1 MKRLAVVLL
10 GAWASLQSTEAL
22 ALFGADNSDLS
33 RRVER
38 IEQRLSS
45 ANQGDLVMQLERLQQ
60 EVQQLRGELEIQQ
73 HTLDALN
80 RRLQDQYRDLDSRLG
95 SPSGNEPS
103 GALAPPVPAA
113 RPQDAG
119 MDLQPRPEPSDLQSS
134 VSPQDAETVYKT
146 AFNQLKAGQYP
157 EAIRSFQAFITRFP
171 GGIYADNAQ
180 YWLGEAWYVQ
190 RDYDKALAEFDK
202 VVKQHPQ
209 SPKVPD
215 ALLKMGY
222 IQTDKGNARDAGV
235 LFQRLVQE
243 YPESTAAGLAQKQL
257 ERLGASGR

>member
-1 MKRLAVVLL
+1 MMKPVVVFCGALALL
-10 GAWASLQSTEAL
+10 QGSEAL
-22 ALFGADNSDLS
+22 ALFGGGNNSDLA

-45 ANQGDLVMQLERLQQ
+45 ANQGDLVMQIERLQQ

-80 RRLQDQYRDLDSRLG
+80 RRQQDQYRDLDSRLG
-95 SPSGNEPS
+95 SPST
-103 GALAPPVPAA
+103 GAPAAPPAKG
-113 RPQDAG
+113 QEQG
-119 MDLQPRPEPSDLQSS
+119 MDMQPRPEALDSRSS
-134 VSPQDAETVYKT
+134 ASPQDAEAAYKA

-157 EAIRSFQAFITRFP
+157 EAIASFQKFIRNFP
-171 GGIYADNAQ
+171 GGPYMDNAQ

-215 ALLKMGY
+215 ALLKIGY
-222 IQTDKGNARDAGV
+222 IQTDKGNAKDAGV
-235 LFQRLVQE
+235 FFQRLIQN

-257 ERLGASGR
+257 ERMGSSSR